1 MWNPQDGVENNSN
14 IPGGTT
20 NELDYDGN
28 ILISTVDGITDSV
41 TINGNTLLIKN
52 PGVSNSNSTPIN
64 TVIASLFSEIP
75 PNPTINTMIYD
86 GNTLLSNVNDT
97 TTSVTIDGS
106 TILTANPGVS
116 NSNNT
121 PLNNVLA
128 SIYGE
133 IPNIQVV
140 INQPWTPMFAG
151 FNRSVDPSEVIN
163 VVYTIVGNLCFI
175 QLELLIASPLTAS
188 TNTSS
193 ITGLPY
199 PVNGRVSGIQNST
212 SGLTIA
218 NETCTITSSGIY
230 PKTFTVASGN
240 FSFSGLYSIAS

>member
-28 ILISTVDGITDSV
+28 ILISTVDEIPDSV

-64 TVIASLFSEIP
+64 TVIASLFS
-75 PNPTINTMIYD
+75 
-86 GNTLLSNVNDT
+86 
-97 TTSVTIDGS
+97 
-106 TILTANPGVS
+106 
-116 NSNNT
+116 
-121 PLNNVLA
+121 
-128 SIYGE
+128 E

-193 ITGLPY
+193 IMGLPY

-212 SGLTIA
+212 SGFTIA